1 MNTLAVVCDNNIE
14 CANDRDEKLCA
25 TGVDK
30 YDPLVYAMTVGTA
43 MIYVILKL
51 VWWFHLRHQPFG
63 DEDDQDMKMEQ
74 LDNNS
79 GLYQEVTVNN

>member
-30 YDPLVYAMTVGTA
+30 YDPLVYAICHDG
-43 MIYVILKL
+43 
-51 VWWFHLRHQPFG
+51 W
-63 DEDDQDMKMEQ
+63 
-74 LDNNS
+74 NS
-79 GLYQEVTVNN
+79 YDLCHS